1 MLRTLSPA
9 IEQHRSYGA
18 VSALVIM
25 TALRVARV
33 MLQPSEYIAVVTK
46 HKREAGCN
54 AFILFVTQS
63 DCSQLMTQQQQS
75 ALTNLPPLSQ
85 GVTSANQ

>member
-1 MLRTLSPA
+1 MMLRTLSPA
-9 IEQHRSYGA
+9 IKKHRSHGA

-33 MLQPSEYIAVVTK
+33 MLPPSESIAVVTQ

-54 AFILFVTQS
+54 ASHTICNTE
-63 DCSQLMTQQQQS
+63 
-75 ALTNLPPLSQ
+75 
-85 GVTSANQ
+85 